1 MRLYLRCLADKMEW
15 LKKHWGWI
23 AAIAVGIPVLYWLY
37 QTYQTNAANNAQNAQ
52 QTDLQNQEEADAA
65 SYAQQIALGN
75 LSGGI
80 GSSSSGVA
88 SEPVT
93 STVSGTQTSATP
105 IASTST
111 PIASTST
118 GVSSPANLYAG
129 TVGATGETF
138 APPTASNTYEPAG
151 FQTAQSPV
159 PSTGNNTPAKSQT
172 YGTVTTL
179 LGTGAAAIQQNQ
191 TAPPRAPVTTT
202 PPAHITSGSIEQH
215 NNILP
220 SSPTSKELSS
230 ISPGRG

>member
-1 MRLYLRCLADKMEW
+1 MEW

-75 LSGGI
+75 LSDGI

-111 PIASTST
+111 

-129 TVGATGETF
+129 TVDATGETF

-159 PSTGNNTPAKSQT
+159 PSTG
-172 YGTVTTL
+172 TVTTL

-191 TAPPRAPVTTT
+191 TAPPRAPVMTT
-202 PPAHITSGSIEQH
+202 PPAHIATGSIDQH
-215 NNILP
+215 NTILP
-220 SSPTSKELSS
+220 VPPTTSELSS
-230 ISPGRG
+230 LSPGRG